1 MGLKGRRTPLPHK
14 QAPALQKHIPLS
26 HEPAPLLQKHIP
38 ILQQHTPYLRNHF
51 PLLQENSPTIQSF
64 VYCRRMP
71 VLEKRVPVLREP
83 MLVLY
88 CKSTLLHYGSMFI
101 YNKAKW
107 LRHWRLHSRICFGG
121 EVNLYGEIRF
131 LLTRNVTNSKEDDR

>member
-88 CKSTLLHYGSMFI
+88 CKTTRLHCGSMFI

>member
-1 MGLKGRRTPLPHK
+1 MGLKERRTPLPHK

-26 HEPAPLLQKHIP
+26 HDPAPLLQKHIP
-38 ILQQHTPYLRNHF
+38 ILQQHTPDLRNHF

-64 VYCRRMP
+64 VYCRRIP

-88 CKSTLLHYGSMFI
+88 CKTTRLHCGSMFI

-131 LLTRNVTNSKEDDR
+131 LLTRNVTKSKEDDK